1 MPIFAVQV
9 NTSIHDVINRPETP
23 NLPIPCRFI
32 CRNSAN
38 PNQIVYPTINGA
50 WRRTGFGGNQNIYT
64 YFDNTDANYA
74 NANDYNSPIRWQF
87 IQEEMVRL
95 NIEEITVEVHPL

>member
-1 MPIFAVQV
+1 MPIFTVQV
-9 NTSIHDVINRPETP
+9 NASIHAVINSPGAP
-23 NLPIPCRFI
+23 NLPIPCQFI

-38 PNQIVYPTINGA
+38 HDQIVYPTINGA
-50 WRRTGFGGNQNIYT
+50 WRRTGLGVQNIYT
-64 YFDNTDANYA
+64 YFNNIDPNYA

-87 IQEEMVRL
+87 IQEEMVQL